1 MLPKTVHAWEING
14 YAKITKELRDLIRN
28 GLKEKYG
35 SLHKAEIALKLS
47 DYYHRKLHETF
58 TRKDILFR
66 LVKEAGIKE
75 DVAERHIIGWRDS
88 MSRGNYRVSFP
99 VKLSIIHTRIL
110 SHIIGDGTITSNYT
124 WCQKDV
130 SPMKILQKRL
140 FGMSL
145 GTESNVITIPR
156 ILIKIIKKA
165 LSLKQNNLTKIELLS
180 SLVNLPKEHRI
191 QVLTAIIEDEG
202 TCDINRITIR
212 MRDRETMVLITKLID
227 SLNYARSNLTRQ
239 YHKRDGIKYEVW
251 RVSINIKGIKRY
263 WSDLEDIEKVYGSS
277 LSLWKKREK
286 VKELST
292 HKSNISGLNRN
303 KRLRLEILKLGRFK
317 NISFDSIK
325 IGLRLTRNETMSL
338 LRYMQ
343 NKGDI
348 NKIKHGNYKII

>member
-1 MLPKTVHAWEING
+1 MPPKTVHAWEIDG
-14 YAKITKELRDLIRN
+14 YAKITKELRDLIRK

-58 TRKDILFR
+58 RRKDILFR

-75 DVAERHIIGWRDS
+75 GIAERHIIEWRDA
-88 MSRGNYRVSFP
+88 MSRENYRISFP
-99 VKLSIIHTRIL
+99 LKLNIIHTRIV

-124 WCQKDV
+124 WCQKDI
-130 SPMKILQKRL
+130 SPMKNLQERL
-140 FGMSL
+140 FGRSL

-156 ILIKIIKKA
+156 ILIKIVKKS
-165 LSLKQNNLTKIELLS
+165 LNLKQKNLTKINLLS
-180 SLVNLPKEHRI
+180 SLLKLPKEHKI

-212 MRDRETMVLITKLID
+212 MKDKEIMVLITKLMD

-239 YHKRDGIKYEVW
+239 YYKRYGVKYEVW
-251 RVSINIKGIKRY
+251 RVSMNIKGIKKY
-263 WSDLEDIEKVYGSS
+263 WSDLEDIEKTRGLS

-292 HKSNISGLNRN
+292 HKSNIDGWNRN

-325 IGLRLTRNETMSL
+325 TGLNLTGNETISL

-348 NKIKHGNYKII
+348 NKIKHGIYEIR